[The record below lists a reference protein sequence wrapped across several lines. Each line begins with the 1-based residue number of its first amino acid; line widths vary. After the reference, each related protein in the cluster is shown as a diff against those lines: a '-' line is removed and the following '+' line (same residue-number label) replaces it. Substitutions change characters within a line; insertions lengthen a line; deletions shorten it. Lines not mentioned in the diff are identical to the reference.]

1 MNLKDALCCAPI
13 LGLPDFS
20 LSFVMETDASGI
32 GMGAILSQQNHP
44 IAFFCKAA
52 FFLKLLHASTY
63 VRELA
68 AMTTA
73 VKKWR
78 QYLLGHH
85 FTILMDHHSIK
96 ELMLQVIQTLEQQL
110 YLAHLLGYNYTI
122 QYRADK
128 SNAAADA
135 LS

>member
-52 FFLKLLHASTY
+52 FFFEVVTCIHLCQRTSCHDD
-63 VRELA
+63 RHQE
-68 AMTTA
+68 MEA
-73 VKKWR
+73 V
-78 QYLLGHH
+78 LVGAPFH
-85 FTILMDHHSIK
+85 DPNGS
-96 ELMLQVIQTLEQQL
+96 
-110 YLAHLLGYNYTI
+110 
-122 QYRADK
+122 
-128 SNAAADA
+128 S
-135 LS
+135 